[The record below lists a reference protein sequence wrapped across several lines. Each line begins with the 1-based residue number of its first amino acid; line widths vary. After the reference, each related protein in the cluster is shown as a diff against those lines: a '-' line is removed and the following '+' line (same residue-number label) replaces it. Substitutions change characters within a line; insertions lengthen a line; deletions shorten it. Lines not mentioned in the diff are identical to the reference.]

1 MRWLVGVVVL
11 ALIAASVGGFAAYRW
26 WTGQAEED
34 RAVAAA
40 EAFTT
45 AWAAGDEEALA
56 AATGGDEEAVRVH
69 TETRA
74 RLDPDGLDAALR
86 DVDVSQVRQGRAT
99 ATYEAV
105 WDLGAPGTWR
115 HPAELQLRRGENDE
129 RWVVAWTPTALHADL
144 ESGQRLQ
151 RTREWPQRA
160 PIVDTDGNVLA
171 GPGEIVE
178 VGVEPRAV
186 EDAAAVAGAIDR
198 HTDAGAEAVTELLD
212 REDLEPAWFYPVA
225 QLPPGAQTDELAAVP
240 GVVVRQATGREIT
253 EPVLAG
259 LLGSV
264 GEITAEQLEELGAP
278 YAVGDT
284 VGRRGI
290 ERVHER
296 RLAGDPGHE
305 IRIVDDDGDVV
316 EVLHETE
323 AVEGEEVTVTLAPDV
338 QRAAESAMERVG
350 GEGTLVAVDV
360 DGGGVLAAADR
371 PPGGFP
377 RWRAGGYAPGSTFK
391 VVTAVAL
398 LAEGLAPGDPV
409 ACPATITA
417 TGRTFGNAGDL
428 QLGEITFAEAFAE
441 SCNTAFIDAARDL
454 PEGALADAAAR
465 LGFNT
470 SYTVLGTP
478 VATDLPEA
486 GDGAE
491 YAAQAIGQGRIDV
504 APVHMASVAAAT
516 RSGTW
521 RQPHVHAD
529 AEIAEG
535 EALGSDTV
543 DRLARMLR
551 EVVTD
556 GTGTAADVAG
566 AAVHGKT
573 GTAEFG
579 DSGEHAWFIGHADG
593 VAFAV
598 LVEGGGS
605 GGQVAA
611 PIAAE
616 FVERLP

>member
-1 MRWLVGVVVL
+1 MRWLVGVVVVAL
-11 ALIAASVGGFAAYRW
+11 AAAGVGGFAAYRW
-26 WTGQAEED
+26 WTGQAAED

-40 EAFTT
+40 EAFTA
-45 AWAAGDEEALA
+45 AWSAGDEEALA
-56 AATGGDEEAVRVH
+56 AATGGDDDAVRVH

-74 RLDPDGLDAALR
+74 RLNPDGLDATLR
-86 DVDVSQVRQGRAT
+86 DVDVSQARQGRAT
-99 ATYEAV
+99 ATYEAT
-105 WDLGAPGTWR
+105 WDLGALGTWTHTGVLR
-115 HPAELQLRRGENDE
+115 LRRDDSDE
-129 RWVVAWTPTALHADL
+129 QWAVAWTPTALHADL
-144 ESGQRLQ
+144 ETGQRLQ

-160 PIVDTDGNVLA
+160 PILDTDGDVLA
-171 GPGEIVE
+171 GPAEIVE

-186 EDAAAVAGAIDR
+186 DDAAAVAAAIDR

-212 REDLEPAWFYPVA
+212 RDDLEPTWFYPVA
-225 QLPPGAQTDELAAVP
+225 ELPPGAERDELASVP
-240 GVVVRQATGREIT
+240 GVVVRQTTGREVA

-259 LLGSV
+259 LLGRV

-284 VGRRGI
+284 VGRSGI

-305 IRIVDDDGDVV
+305 IRIVDDDGGVV

-323 AVEGEEVTVTLAPDV
+323 PVEGRPVTVTLDASV

-360 DGGGVLAAADR
+360 ANGGVLAAADR
-371 PPGGFP
+371 PVGGFP

-428 QLGEITFAEAFAE
+428 QLGEITFTEAFAE
-441 SCNTAFIDAARDL
+441 SCNTAFIGAARDL

-478 VATDLPEA
+478 VATDLPEP

-504 APVHMASVAAAT
+504 APVHMASVAAAVA
-516 RSGTW
+516 SGTW
-521 RQPHVHAD
+521 RQPHVDAA

-535 EALGSDTV
+535 EALQPDTV
-543 DRLARMLR
+543 SRLAGLLR

-556 GTGTAADVAG
+556 GTGTAAEVAG
-566 AAVHGKT
+566 VAVHGKT
-573 GTAEFG
+573 GTAEFDG
-579 DSGEHAWFIGHADG
+579 GEHAWFIGHAGG

-611 PIAAE
+611 PIAAD
-616 FVERLP
+616 FVEDLR

>member
-1 MRWLVGVVVL
+1 MRWLVGLVVV
-11 ALIAASVGGFAAYRW
+11 ALVAAGVGGFAVYRW

-40 EAFTT
+40 EAFTA
-45 AWAAGDEEALA
+45 AWAAGDEDALA
-56 AATGGDEEAVRVH
+56 AATGGDEEAVRAH

-74 RLDPDGLDAALR
+74 RLNPDDLDTALR
-86 DVDVSQVRQGRAT
+86 DVDVDQVRQGRAT

-105 WDLGAPGTWR
+105 WDLGALGTWT
-115 HPAELQLRRGENDE
+115 HTAELRLRRDENDE
-129 RWVVAWTPTALHADL
+129 RWEVAWTPTALHAGL
-144 ESGQRLQ
+144 QTGQRLQ

-160 PIVDTDGNVLA
+160 PILDTDGNVLA
-171 GPGEIVE
+171 GPGDVVE

-186 EDAAAVAGAIDR
+186 EDGAAVAGAIDR
-198 HTDAGAEAVTELLD
+198 HTAAGAEAVTELLD

-225 QLPPGAQTDELAAVP
+225 ELPPGTEREELASVP
-240 GVVVRQATGREIT
+240 GIVVRRTTGREIT

-264 GEITAEQLEELGAP
+264 GEITAEQLEEFGAP

-284 VGRRGI
+284 VGRSGI

-296 RLAGDPGHE
+296 QLAGDPGHE
-305 IRIVDDDGDVV
+305 IRIVDDEGDVV

-338 QRAAESAMERVG
+338 QRAAESAMDRVG

-371 PPGGFP
+371 PAGGFP

-391 VVTAVAL
+391 VVTAIAL
-398 LAEGLAPGDPV
+398 LSDGLAPGDPV

-478 VATDLPEA
+478 VATDLPEP
-486 GDGAE
+486 GDGAA

-504 APVHMASVAAAT
+504 APVHMASVAAAAA
-516 RSGTW
+516 SGTW
-521 RQPHVHAD
+521 RQPHVDAD

-535 EALGSDTV
+535 EALQPDTV
-543 DRLARMLR
+543 SRIAGLLR

-579 DSGEHAWFIGHADG
+579 DGGEHAWFIGHADG

-616 FVERLP
+616 FVEGLP